1 MHQFQ
6 GFPDLRLNSR
16 TQASGT
22 MLWPSFTDIMTMI
35 LMVFMLTM
43 VAVILKNAYL
53 ADLVRLSQGRLAVSE
68 RKLDETLALNI
79 DLEDKLRAKEME
91 IILLGDELGQLSGSL
106 QAKVA
111 IIDQLSEREK
121 ELLENIRLL
130 QLDAERAKDRLEAS
144 ELRLSELTAESEA
157 RAADLSRQIAD
168 LLSRLQEKEAVLL
181 TLSDQKSDL
190 ELALARQRQDFSS
203 LEDKYLRLVRPARSA
218 LGKMVATVRY
228 SRIGGAYRIMFAGV
242 EGGEPRGVSREE
254 LHRRLSALKERYGKD
269 LYVKIVIPDDSGLSY
284 NEAWDFTKEILSR
297 YDYYYVDGWV
307 PPADQD

>member
-144 ELRLSELTAESEA
+144 ELRLSELTAERGA
-157 RAADLSRQIAD
+157 RSGPESSNRRSAEPAPGEGSRAVDAQRPEERSRAGSGPAATG
-168 LLSRLQEKEAVLL
+168 LLLPRGQVSAPG
-181 TLSDQKSDL
+181 
-190 ELALARQRQDFSS
+190 
-203 LEDKYLRLVRPARSA
+203 PAR
-218 LGKMVATVRY
+218 
-228 SRIGGAYRIMFAGV
+228 
-242 EGGEPRGVSREE
+242 P
-254 LHRRLSALKERYGKD
+254 
-269 LYVKIVIPDDSGLSY
+269 
-284 NEAWDFTKEILSR
+284 
-297 YDYYYVDGWV
+297 
-307 PPADQD
+307 